1 MPANP
6 LPEQLARLAIAES
19 RNVEILDSGSF
30 FQRKE
35 REVRHASELYDNRP
49 RAIIRSETTS
59 PIPGSD
65 LCCRAKPVRFL
76 RVPMAD

>member
-35 REVRHASELYDNRP
+35 REIRYASQLSNNRP
-49 RAIIRSETTS
+49 RAIVCSETSS

-65 LCCRAKPVRFL
+65 VCCCAKPVRFL
-76 RVPMAD
+76 RVSLAD